1 MASSRMETFSDFV
14 PPSWHQ
20 GRPKLQ
26 LFSSAAHIRVRQTS
40 GEERPDASVA
50 PAAAQPMS
58 KHVDNN
64 PPAPMAPT

>member
-14 PPSWHQ
+14 PPSWH
-20 GRPKLQ
+20 
-26 LFSSAAHIRVRQTS
+26 QTS